1 MRKYAVKR
9 ISLFIPTVLILT
21 IIVFAIMRMIPG
33 DPALAILNDGDGSY
47 TQQELGRLRHELE
60 TDRSMVVQY
69 VDWIGGVALSRAS

>member
-1 MRKYAVKR
+1 MRKYTIKR

-47 TQQELGRLRHELE
+47 TRQELDRLRHELE
-60 TDRSMVVQY
+60 TDRPMVVQC
-69 VDWIGGVALSRAS
+69 VDWIGGVPLSPAI